1 MSSLEFQDMNRRNL
15 IIGAVAGVAGVAGV
29 LFSQRRAAD
38 PAQAQLPVEPPAAR
52 QLPVE
57 NAAAPASAAGPTGTG
72 GLDLWARRFDKPAGG
87 ELVFAELRG
96 KSLVVNFWATWCPPC
111 VKEMPEL
118 DRFAR
123 DFASKGWQ
131 VVGVAVD
138 GPTPVREFLL
148 KTPVGFPIGL
158 AGFGGAQLAR
168 DLGNSGGGLPF
179 TVVFDPSGKVVHT
192 RLGQTSYDELAGWA
206 KG

>member
-1 MSSLEFQDMNRRNL
+1 MNRRNL
-15 IIGAVAGVAGVAGV
+15 VLGGVAAAAAVAGVMV
-29 LFSQRRAAD
+29 SQRRQPDAVEAK
-38 PAQAQLPVEPPAAR
+38 LPVEAPAAAASAT
-52 QLPVE
+52 
-57 NAAAPASAAGPTGTG
+57 AAASASGATDQ
-72 GLDLWARRFDKPAGG
+72 DLWARRFDKPGGG

-96 KSLVVNFWATWCPPC
+96 KPLVVNFWATWCPPC

-123 DFASKGWQ
+123 DFQSKGWQ

-148 KTPVGFPIGL
+148 KTPVGFPIAL

-168 DLGNSGGGLPF
+168 ELGNTGGGLPF
-179 TVVFDPSGKVVHT
+179 TVAFDAAGKLIHT
-192 RLGQTSYDELAGWA
+192 RVGQTSYEELAGWA
-206 KG
+206 RV

>member
-1 MSSLEFQDMNRRNL
+1 MNRRNL
-15 IIGAVAGVAGVAGV
+15 VLGGVAAVAGVAGVMV
-29 LFSQRRAAD
+29 SQRRQPEAVEAK
-38 PAQAQLPVEPPAAR
+38 LPTQPPAA
-52 QLPVE
+52 PASTSPATTAVT
-57 NAAAPASAAGPTGTG
+57 APASAAGDQ
-72 GLDLWARRFDKPAGG
+72 DLWARRFDKPAGG

-96 KSLVVNFWATWCPPC
+96 KPLVVNFWATWCPPC

-118 DRFAR
+118 DRFSR
-123 DFASKGWQ
+123 DFQSRGWQ

-138 GPTPVREFLL
+138 GPTPVREFLH

-168 DLGNSGGGLPF
+168 ELGNSGGGLPF
-179 TVVFDPSGKVVHT
+179 TVVFDAAGKVVHT

-206 KG
+206 RA

>member
-1 MSSLEFQDMNRRNL
+1 MNRRNL
-15 IIGAVAGVAGVAGV
+15 VLGGVAAAAAVAGVMV
-29 LFSQRRAAD
+29 SQRRTPDAVDAK
-38 PAQAQLPVEPPAAR
+38 LPVEPATAPTTSTAAAPATA
-52 QLPVE
+52 PAST
-57 NAAAPASAAGPTGTG
+57 AAAPASAAGDQ
-72 GLDLWARRFDKPAGG
+72 DLWARRFDKPGGG

-96 KSLVVNFWATWCPPC
+96 KPLVVNFWATWCPPC

-123 DFASKGWQ
+123 DFQAKGWQ

-168 DLGNSGGGLPF
+168 ELGNTGGGLPF
-179 TVVFDPSGKVVHT
+179 TVAFDATGKVIHT

-206 KG
+206 RA

>member
-1 MSSLEFQDMNRRNL
+1 MNRRNL
-15 IIGAVAGVAGVAGV
+15 VLGGVAAAAAVAGVMV
-29 LFSQRRAAD
+29 SQRRQPDAVEAK
-38 PAQAQLPVEPPAAR
+38 LPVEAPAA
-52 QLPVE
+52 
-57 NAAAPASAAGPTGTG
+57 AASATTAAPASAAADQ
-72 GLDLWARRFDKPAGG
+72 DLWARRFDKPGGG

-96 KSLVVNFWATWCPPC
+96 KPLVVNFWATWCPPC

-123 DFASKGWQ
+123 DFQSKGWQ

-148 KTPVGFPIGL
+148 KTPVGFPIAL

-168 DLGNSGGGLPF
+168 ELGNTGGGLPF
-179 TVVFDPSGKVVHT
+179 TVAFDAAGKLIQT
-192 RLGQTSYDELAGWA
+192 RVGQTSYEELAGWA
-206 KG
+206 RV

>member
-1 MSSLEFQDMNRRNL
+1 MNRRNL
-15 IIGAVAGVAGVAGV
+15 VLGGVAAAAAVAGVMV
-29 LFSQRRAAD
+29 SQRRQPDAVEAK
-38 PAQAQLPVEPPAAR
+38 LPVEAPAAAASAT
-52 QLPVE
+52 
-57 NAAAPASAAGPTGTG
+57 AAAPASGATDQ
-72 GLDLWARRFDKPAGG
+72 DLWARRFDKPGGG

-96 KSLVVNFWATWCPPC
+96 KPLVVNFWATWCPPC

-123 DFASKGWQ
+123 DFQSKGWQ

-148 KTPVGFPIGL
+148 KTPVGFPIAL

-168 DLGNSGGGLPF
+168 ELGNTGGGLPF
-179 TVVFDPSGKVVHT
+179 TVAFDAAGKLIQT
-192 RLGQTSYDELAGWA
+192 RVGQTSYEELAGWA
-206 KG
+206 RV

>member
-1 MSSLEFQDMNRRNL
+1 MNRRNL
-15 IIGAVAGVAGVAGV
+15 VLGGVAAVAAVAGVVV
-29 LFSQRRAAD
+29 SQRRAPEAVD
-38 PAQAQLPVEPPAAR
+38 AKLPVQAPATT
-52 QLPVE
+52 
-57 NAAAPASAAGPTGTG
+57 AATAPATAPANTGATAPASAAGEQE
-72 GLDLWARRFDKPAGG
+72 LWARRFDKPGGG

-96 KSLVVNFWATWCPPC
+96 KPLVVNFWATWCPPC

-123 DFASKGWQ
+123 DFQAKGWQ

-158 AGFGGAQLAR
+158 AGFGGAQMAR
-168 DLGNSGGGLPF
+168 ELGNSGGGLPF
-179 TVVFDPSGKVVHT
+179 TVVFDASGKVIHT
-192 RLGQTSYDELAGWA
+192 RLGQTNYDELAGWA
-206 KG
+206 RI

>member
-1 MSSLEFQDMNRRNL
+1 MNRRNL
-15 IIGAVAGVAGVAGV
+15 VLGGVAAAAAVAGVMV
-29 LFSQRRAAD
+29 SQRRQPDAVD
-38 PAQAQLPVEPPAAR
+38 TKLPVESPASPGTATSSAG
-52 QLPVE
+52 
-57 NAAAPASAAGPTGTG
+57 AATTPASAAGDQ
-72 GLDLWARRFDKPAGG
+72 DLWARRFDKPGGG

-96 KSLVVNFWATWCPPC
+96 KPLVVNFWATWCPPC

-123 DFASKGWQ
+123 DFQAKGWQ

-148 KTPVGFPIGL
+148 KTPVGFPIAL

-168 DLGNSGGGLPF
+168 ELGNSGGGLPF
-179 TVVFDPSGKVVHT
+179 TVAFDAAGKVIHT
-192 RLGQTSYDELAGWA
+192 RVGQTSYDELAGWA
-206 KG
+206 RT